1 MIKAMNQKPVKK
13 DGRGGKKP
21 GAGRP
26 KGTTYPDEKRR
37 KPFGV
42 RLPLWLIEWVRNQAE
57 PSGRIIERALIKTYG
72 LKRPK

>member
-1 MIKAMNQKPVKK
+1 MNRKPVKK
-13 DGRGGKKP
+13 SGRGGKRR

-26 KGTTYPDEKRR
+26 KGTTIPPKKRR

-42 RLPLWLIEWVRNQAE
+42 RLPLWLIEWVQSQAE
-57 PSGRIIERALIKTYG
+57 PSGRMVERALIKTYG